1 MDDVFVARLMTAD
14 PYTVTPDT
22 LVEAAAES
30 MLERGIGSVLVVDE
44 DGGLAGILTSTD
56 FVRIVAERR
65 PKDETPVSAYMS
77 TDVVTATA
85 QDQVG
90 DVADAMLEHGIHHVP
105 VVSPQDGVIGIVT
118 TTDIASYVSQ
128 TGAPSPA

>member
-1 MDDVFVARLMTAD
+1 MDDVFVARLMSPD

-22 LVEAAAES
+22 LVEEAATE
-30 MLERGIGSVLVVDE
+30 MLDRGIGSVLVVDG

-77 TDVVTATA
+77 TDLVTATA
-85 QDQVG
+85 QDPIE
-90 DVADAMLEHGIHHVP
+90 DVADAMLEHGIHHMP
-105 VVSPQDGVIGIVT
+105 VVSEEDGVIGIVT
-118 TTDIASYVSQ
+118 TTDLAAYVSHVER
-128 TGAPSPA
+128 PSPR